1 MASETPNG
9 IDRAAIEAHAQRT
22 TEQTALRK
30 VRKAL
35 DKIEE
40 AELAERRILRKILM
54 VCASLAVLAVWLFCW
69 IVFSGGDIPKQPP
82 MTVPHALQQ
91 RQ

>member
-1 MASETPNG
+1 MGAETPND

-35 DKIEE
+35 DGMEE
-40 AELAERRILRKILM
+40 TARAERRALHRVLV
-54 VCASLAVLAVWLFCW
+54 VCAILALLGVAYFAWL
-69 IVFSGGDIPKQPP
+69 ILSARDLPTQAPLRPPATQQKQ
-82 MTVPHALQQ
+82 
-91 RQ
+91 

>member
-40 AELAERRILRKILM
+40 AELAERRILRKVLM
-54 VCASLAVLAVWLFCW
+54 VCAILAVLAVWFFWW
-69 IVFSGGDIPKQPP
+69 IVFSGGDFPKQPP
-82 MTVPHALQQ
+82 MEVPHALQR